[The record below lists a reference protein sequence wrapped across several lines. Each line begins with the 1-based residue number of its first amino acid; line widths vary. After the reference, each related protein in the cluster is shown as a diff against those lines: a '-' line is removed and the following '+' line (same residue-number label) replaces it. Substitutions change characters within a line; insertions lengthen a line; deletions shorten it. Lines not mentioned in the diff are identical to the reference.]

1 MSKIL
6 NEENLNKI
14 SKGIILIEKLAEEN
28 IFNFILFVQDR
39 ITDFSS
45 AAESDLYPLSRV
57 VENNDTFKEKNKYT
71 SSMKRSIKGGFY
83 KPSKKYIT
91 ISFYGTFCSY
101 SKEELLKEVK
111 DHSYTILAYLILFK
125 VKRILDKEL
134 QDIVNI
140 LVEGCNSSDELEEL
154 FDEITDL
161 DWE

>member
-6 NEENLNKI
+6 NKESLNKI
-14 SKGIILIEKLAEEN
+14 NKGITLIEKIAEEN
-28 IFNFILFVQDR
+28 IFNFILFIQDKV
-39 ITDFSS
+39 TDFSS

>member
-14 SKGIILIEKLAEEN
+14 NKGITLIEKLAKEN
-28 IFNFILFVQDR
+28 VFNFILFIQDK
-39 ITDFSS
+39 ITDFNSE
-45 AAESDLYPLSRV
+45 AESDLYPLSRV
-57 VENNDTFKEKNKYT
+57 IENNDTFKKKNKYT
-71 SSMKRSIKGGFY
+71 NSMKRSIKGGFY
-83 KPSKKYIT
+83 KPSKKYVT

-101 SKEELLKEVK
+101 SEEELIKEVK
-111 DHSYTILAYLILFK
+111 NNSYTILAYLVLFK

-134 QDIVNI
+134 QDIVNS
-140 LVEGCNSSDELEEL
+140 LVETCHSSDKLEEL

>member
-14 SKGIILIEKLAEEN
+14 NKGITLIEKLAKEN

-39 ITDFSS
+39 ITDFNS

-57 VENNDTFKEKNKYT
+57 IENNNTFKEKNKYT
-71 SSMKRSIKGGFY
+71 NSMKRSIKGGFY
-83 KPSKKYIT
+83 KPSKEYVGV
-91 ISFYGTFCSY
+91 SFYGTFCSY
-101 SKEELLKEVK
+101 SEEELFDEIKN
-111 DHSYTILAYLILFK
+111 HSYTILAYLILFK
-125 VKRILDKEL
+125 IKRIPDKEF
-134 QDIVNI
+134 QNIVDS
-140 LVEGCNSSDELEEL
+140 LVKTCNSSDELEKL